1 MGVVKG
7 GGEATSIL
15 TVSLL
20 SSRAELEPVPVLQ
33 LLLLLLV
40 VVVVVVVLLSLVI
53 ASSLVVTSS
62 VVVVVVEEL
71 VSVGT
76 DPADG
81 CRGCP

>member
-1 MGVVKG
+1 MGAVKG

-40 VVVVVVVLLSLVI
+40 VVVVVLLSLVI

-76 DPADG
+76 DPTDG